1 MCFYITDTIVRTATE
16 DVVCYKILIKTN
28 ENTYFTPYQG
38 MKVKLGERYDVEEG
52 DVGGKDIFALQLNR
66 TDVTVHG
73 GAFHSYKYKKAAFF
87 NLMESPDLC
96 NRNCS
101 LALVEA
107 IIPKDTKYMV
117 NDSEYVSKSIIYT
130 QELQEKKPEDAEG
143 HVSFETCKLL
153 KEKGFDWPCMF
164 YYRGDNPYDF
174 NKTYYK
180 QNYNDTTH
188 FLSRPTLSAARKYL
202 LEKFDLFLAIDIV
215 PYSKEQ
221 SYYFYRVYRKRE
233 PLTNH
238 YPTDFYNT
246 PEEAEN
252 AAIVYCLTNL
262 V

>member
-1 MCFYITDTIVRTATE
+1 MCFIVKNNKVKIADKDIT
-16 DVVCYKILIKTN
+16 CYKVLTKL
-28 ENTYFTPYQG
+28 NTDVYATPFTK
-38 MKVKLGERYDVEEG
+38 MDVKLGERYDIVDDNDFHVVKSSCGDGIELKVFEG
-52 DVGGKDIFALQLNR
+52 CFHTFNNIKNAESLLEDITFNSYLSTFAL
-66 TDVTVHG
+66 V
-73 GAFHSYKYKKAAFF
+73 K
-87 NLMESPDLC
+87 
-96 NRNCS
+96 
-101 LALVEA
+101 A

-164 YYRGDNPYDF
+164 YYRGDNPYDL
-174 NKTYYK
+174 NKTYFK
-180 QNYNDTTH
+180 ENYNDTTH
-188 FLSRPTLSAARKYL
+188 FLSRPTLYMAKKYL
-202 LEKFDLFLAIDIV
+202 MEKFDLFLAIDIV

-262 V
+262 I

>member
-1 MCFYITDTIVRTATE
+1 MCFKVKNNEVKIADKDIT
-16 DVVCYKILIKTN
+16 CYKVLTKL
-28 ENTYFTPYQG
+28 NTDIYATPFTK
-38 MKVKLGERYDVEEG
+38 MTVKLGERYDIVNDDDFRVVESSCNDGIELEVSEG
-52 DVGGKDIFALQLNR
+52 CFHTLKNIKNAESLLENVLFNSYLSTFAL
-66 TDVTVHG
+66 V
-73 GAFHSYKYKKAAFF
+73 K
-87 NLMESPDLC
+87 
-96 NRNCS
+96 
-101 LALVEA
+101 A

-130 QELQEKKPEDAEG
+130 QELQEKKPEDDEG
-143 HVSFETCKLL
+143 HASFETCKLL

-202 LEKFDLFLAIDIV
+202 LEKFDLFLTIDIV

-221 SYYFYRVYRKRE
+221 SYYFYRVYKNRV
-233 PLTNH
+233 PLINH